1 VRFALSA
8 TDSKRHPVSAAALA
22 IVAMVAGFAF
32 GALVQ
37 DGHGTLRVTVV
48 ATFEII
54 GHLWLNALLMTSVPL
69 VISLV
74 AVAVIGTGDANV
86 AGKLGAR
93 TLLWF
98 VLLLFGAGVGAVV
111 AGAALVH
118 WFPASIATRAA
129 MHASLGPA
137 ARPST
142 VTGGGSLRGWVES
155 LIPGNLVHALANG
168 EILPTIVATLL
179 FAMAARWI
187 AEPHRLLLHRM
198 FEALA
203 DVSLTLTRILLRL
216 LPLAI
221 FALTFTAAAGA
232 GTTVVGGVAYF
243 VIAVTV
249 LLIVATALIYPL
261 TWWFGGVTPRRFAR
275 AVWPC
280 QVVALTTRSSLAAL
294 PSLLERGQTQIGL
307 PFTVA
312 SFVLPL
318 SVSVFKL
325 NRTISSPLKVIVLS
339 HLYGVPVDSGI
350 KLLFILIALFLS
362 FGTPGLPSGGAMI
375 TLPFYVAAGIPLE
388 GVVLLN
394 AVDAIPDLF
403 KTVLNVTADLG
414 VAAIV
419 ARAAGFTLRP
429 APVPAPASGESLR

>member
-1 VRFALSA
+1 LSA
-8 TDSKRHPVSAAALA
+8 TDSERHPVPAAALA
-22 IVAMVAGFAF
+22 IIAMVAGFVS

-37 DGHGTLRVTVV
+37 DAHGTAWVTVV
-48 ATFEII
+48 ATFEIVS
-54 GHLWLNALLMTSVPL
+54 HLWLNALLMASVPL

-74 AVAVIGTGDANV
+74 AVAVIGTGDANR
-86 AGKLGAR
+86 AGRLGAR

-98 VLLLFGAGVGAVV
+98 VLLLFGAGVGSVL

-118 WFPASIATRAA
+118 WFPASVATRAA
-129 MHASLGPA
+129 MHASLGGSP
-137 ARPST
+137 RPGT
-142 VTGGGSLRGWVES
+142 ITGGGSLRDWVMS
-155 LIPGNLVHALANG
+155 LIPGNLVHALADG

-179 FAMAARWI
+179 FATAARWI
-187 AEPHRLLLHRM
+187 AESHRLLMRRI
-198 FEALA
+198 FEAVA
-203 DVSLTLTRILLRL
+203 DVSLTLSRTLLRL

-232 GTTVVGGVAYF
+232 GPMVVGGVAYF

-280 QVVALTTRSSLAAL
+280 QVVAFTTRSSLAAL
-294 PSLLERGQTQIGL
+294 PSLLDRGQTQIGL

-339 HLYGVPVDSGI
+339 HLYGVPVDSGV
-350 KLLFILIALFLS
+350 KLLFILVALFLS

-375 TLPFYVAAGIPLE
+375 TLPFYVAAGVPLE

-414 VAAIV
+414 VATMV
-419 ARAAGFTLRP
+419 ARAAGFPLRP
-429 APVPAPASGESLR
+429 EPVRTPVPGELVA